1 MIELAPIPEPAA
13 TALGAAR
20 LQLRALAYRRVATA
34 AGGVGELLEAAAQL
48 GRLLGREALACAG
61 AAAGHAPIDD
71 YVVCSTILS
80 GLLMDDSPHHATFV
94 GAIAS
99 HGPRAADWLT
109 HGYECASWGYVLR
122 ETLGKA
128 MHTGTRRLL
137 LQIVDVDIHRFS
149 YWLSHPQW
157 GASGFGVCT
166 LALDVAPG
174 ADWPL
179 HLGAAPPAHA
189 LAMLGRG
196 FAAFGRERA
205 GVPVAPPFFK
215 EASRRAL
222 LKCLGD
228 APVHPDGHAR
238 FGHAFGS
245 DPWISLLLHRCAPGA
260 PAAARA
266 IVGSLALNGYFAI
279 AEIGY
284 DAAARFRL
292 DDTA

>member
-1 MIELAPIPEPAA
+1 
-13 TALGAAR
+13 
-20 LQLRALAYRRVATA
+20 
-34 AGGVGELLEAAAQL
+34 
-48 GRLLGREALACAG
+48 
-61 AAAGHAPIDD
+61 
-71 YVVCSTILS
+71 
-80 GLLMDDSPHHATFV
+80 
-94 GAIAS
+94 
-99 HGPRAADWLT
+99 
-109 HGYECASWGYVLR
+109 
-122 ETLGKA
+122 
-128 MHTGTRRLL
+128 
-137 LQIVDVDIHRFS
+137 
-149 YWLSHPQW
+149 
-157 GASGFGVCT
+157 
-166 LALDVAPG
+166 
-174 ADWPL
+174 
-179 HLGAAPPAHA
+179 
-189 LAMLGRG
+189 
-196 FAAFGRERA
+196 A